1 MPNLKNQNEVQSLI
15 AKFKAMKGMIMTQYH
30 GLSVSQISELRSE
43 LRKCGCEYVVV
54 KNTLGKVALKE
65 VGLEVAGEYFEGPIA
80 IVVEESNDP
89 VSPAKVVAEFAKK
102 NEKFVVKAGLL
113 DGKILL
119 ANEIKALAALPTKE
133 VLIAKMLGSM
143 NAPISGLVNVMQ
155 GSIRNL
161 VYVINAVKEK
171 QSA

>member
-1 MPNLKNQNEVQSLI
+1 MPNLKNQNEVKNLI
-15 AKFKAMKGMIMTQYH
+15 AKFKAMKGMIMTQYQ
-30 GLSVSQISELRSE
+30 GLSVSQISELRTD
-43 LRKCGCEYVVV
+43 LRKCGCEYVIV
-54 KNTLGKVALKE
+54 KNTLGKIALKE
-65 VGLEVAGEYFEGPIA
+65 VGLEIASEYFEGPIA
-80 IVVEESNDP
+80 LVMEESNDP
-89 VSPAKVVAEFAKK
+89 VSPAKIVAEFAKK
-102 NEKFVVKAGLL
+102 NEKFVVKAGYV

-119 ANEIKALAALPTKE
+119 ANEMKALAALPTKE
-133 VLIAKMLGSM
+133 VLIAKMLATM

>member
-1 MPNLKNQNEVQSLI
+1 MPNIKNQEEVKSLI
-15 AKFKAMKGMIMTQYH
+15 AKFKAMKGMIMTQYQ
-30 GLSVSQISELRSE
+30 GLNVSQISELRNE

-65 VGLEVAGEYFEGPIA
+65 VGLDIASEYFEGPIA
-80 IVVEESNDP
+80 LVMEESNDP
-89 VSPAKVVAEFAKK
+89 VSPAKVVSEFAKK
-102 NEKFVVKAGLL
+102 NEKFVVKAGFL
-113 DGKILL
+113 DGKVLQ
-119 ANEIKALAALPTKE
+119 ANEINALAALPSKE

-143 NAPISGLVNVMQ
+143 SAPISGLVNVMQ

-171 QSA
+171 QIA